1 MLCFTDTEQ
10 CRLMPPLPE
19 SVVYQQ
25 FLKLPHGGLCYSINT
40 ERLSNIVAFGCSKE
54 ILIYDS
60 NLHFESHMTC
70 NDSVRSVGYHTK
82 SRKIYYLDS
91 SWRVGYVTLN
101 GFQSG
106 KKVHDFKTCNDYP
119 RIAVSDEY
127 LVASNVGGYK
137 LHVYSF
143 SSMTSRRYFRGSG
156 ENWIRSLKFDVDSLI
171 TLDVTGVVTKYII
184 SETKSPELLWSCPTA
199 RGAYALCV
207 DQNTGVV
214 YVTGPNHMLYIIYG
228 SMLSFRKTIKSFWL

>member
-1 MLCFTDTEQ
+1 MLRFTDTERYRFKQ
-10 CRLMPPLPE
+10 PIPE

-25 FLKLPHGGLCYSINT
+25 VLKLPHGSFCYSINT
-40 ERLSNIVAFGCSKE
+40 EKLSNIVAFGCSEE

-60 NLHFESHMTC
+60 NLHCKSHMAGK
-70 NDSVRSVGYHTK
+70 DFVRSVGYHAE
-82 SRKIYYLDS
+82 SRKVYYLDR
-91 SWRVGYVTLN
+91 SWKVGYVTLN

-106 KKVHDFKTCNDYP
+106 KKVLDFETCNDYP

-127 LVASNVGGYK
+127 LVVSNVGGYK

-171 TLDVTGVVTKYII
+171 TLDVTGLVSKYKI
-184 SETKSPELLWSCPTA
+184 SETKSPEFLWS
-199 RGAYALCV
+199 
-207 DQNTGVV
+207 
-214 YVTGPNHMLYIIYG
+214 
-228 SMLSFRKTIKSFWL
+228 

>member
-106 KKVHDFKTCNDYP
+106 KKVLDFKTCNDYP

-127 LVASNVGGYK
+127 LVVSNVGGYK

-143 SSMTSRRYFRGSG
+143 SSMTSRRYFCGSDR
-156 ENWIRSLKFDVDSLI
+156 NWIRSLKFDVDSLI
-171 TLDVTGVVTKYII
+171 TLDVTGLVSKYKI
-184 SETKSPELLWSCPTA
+184 SETKSPEFLWSCPTA

-207 DQNTGVV
+207 DKNTGVV
-214 YVTGPNHMLYIIYG
+214 YVTGPDHMLYIIYG
-228 SMLSFRKTIKSFWL
+228 GMLSFRKTIKSFWL